1 MIKVKIVNKTS
12 LTGDDTNIFPN
23 IEITNPCIIYNSNDM
38 PPNKIKKYLKNLFF
52 SGKKQQ
58 NKS

>member
-23 IEITNPCIIYNSNDM
+23 IEITNPCIIYNYNSNDM
-38 PPNKIKKYLKNLFF
+38 PPNKIKKTFEKFIFF
-52 SGKKQQ
+52 RKETTK
-58 NKS
+58 